1 MDCVHVLLF
10 LCVLIARVY
19 VFVYHNNLYCAA
31 IMANKD
37 IQGGP
42 KKRGNRLITIILS
55 NFNRFTQFF
64 TERFMINLQLK
75 AYLKSHRTLH
85 I

>member
-1 MDCVHVLLF
+1 MF
-10 LCVLIARVY
+10 LCIIIICTVLPSWQIKIYRVG
-19 VFVYHNNLYCAA
+19 
-31 IMANKD
+31 
-37 IQGGP
+37 Q

-85 I
+85 MLLHYLVKH